1 MLNQNQSIPQA
12 SLNGYQSLSIKKGF
26 PIDFSKSGILIS
38 FLIPILL
45 FPFCEAAEPV
55 VLDLADI
62 VGGGDGT
69 GTGGDQGLNYA
80 GQPQLSHVDNL
91 NPTANAF
98 SVSSNPFVD
107 GVFAPDGGPGGSSAI
122 QVSSTGI
129 TVTGVSDFVPTT
141 ALTWDYIWNGHN
153 FGVSSSLTPASL
165 IGMHPNKGITFD
177 LNAIE
182 AAHPGLEAILFTTGA
197 AMGNQDF
204 GNCHLYIFVDGEAGP
219 SVNLTT
225 ANTSIPFEVNL
236 EPEDRFLTL
245 IASTIGDI
253 IFDWAF
259 FADPLLTLD
268 EVPVAPPVVPILM
281 IFPADDAVELRWDTV
296 DGETYQVQ
304 TSDDLIIWQDFEGIL
319 LGNEAPLSRLIQMN
333 DDDHKFFRVVV
344 RIPN

>member
-1 MLNQNQSIPQA
+1 
-12 SLNGYQSLSIKKGF
+12 
-26 PIDFSKSGILIS
+26 
-38 FLIPILL
+38 
-45 FPFCEAAEPV
+45 
-55 VLDLADI
+55 
-62 VGGGDGT
+62 
-69 GTGGDQGLNYA
+69 
-80 GQPQLSHVDNL
+80 
-91 NPTANAF
+91 
-98 SVSSNPFVD
+98 
-107 GVFAPDGGPGGSSAI
+107 
-122 QVSSTGI
+122 
-129 TVTGVSDFVPTT
+129 
-141 ALTWDYIWNGHN
+141 
-153 FGVSSSLTPASL
+153 
-165 IGMHPNKGITFD
+165 
-177 LNAIE
+177 
-182 AAHPGLEAILFTTGA
+182 
-197 AMGNQDF
+197 MGNQDF
-204 GNCHLYIFVDGEAGP
+204 GNCHLYISVDGEAGP

-245 IASTIGDI
+245 IASTNGDI